1 MAGFFWGFVVA
12 LLIVFGF
19 DNDEP
24 KVVVERVIPEN
35 SMVVTDIREEW
46 CQGPADVPIVG
57 RTVEISQISRN

>member
-19 DNDEP
+19 DNDDPE
-24 KVVVERVIPEN
+24 VREVQVIPEN
-35 SMVVTDIREEW
+35 SMIVTDIRKEW

-57 RTVEISQISRN
+57 RTVEISQVSRN